1 MFHTIRE
8 FLNTWKHESASTIS
22 LFEKLTDDSLDH
34 KVYAE
39 GRTLAR
45 LANHIIE
52 TLSEL
57 PAKLELGIEEEHPN
71 HHTAEAIIKNYKT
84 ASDKLV
90 NAISTKWTDENLLEK
105 HNMYGQEWKNAFSL
119 WVLVGHQIHHR
130 GQMTVLMRQAGLK
143 IPGLYGPA
151 REEWEAMGMKPME

>member
-34 KVYAE
+34 KIYAE

-57 PAKLELGIEEEHPN
+57 PAKLAMHAPEDPPSKTHKDSR
-71 HHTAEAIIKNYKT
+71 TAFCVF
-84 ASDKLV
+84 SDL
-90 NAISTKWTDENLLEK
+90 
-105 HNMYGQEWKNAFSL
+105 
-119 WVLVGHQIHHR
+119 
-130 GQMTVLMRQAGLK
+130 
-143 IPGLYGPA
+143 
-151 REEWEAMGMKPME
+151 